1 MHDQVHWD
9 FVQIQL
15 NYSDWQH
22 ALGRN
27 VNADYLYEQVSSKN
41 IPVVVMEPLLGGR
54 LSNIPDHI
62 FSRLK
67 ERNPEGSVASWAF
80 RFAGTPERCLPYSVA

>member
-1 MHDQVHWD
+1 M
-9 FVQIQL
+9 QIQL

-22 ALGRN
+22 ASGRN

-67 ERNPEGSVASWAF
+67 ETQSRRQCGIV
-80 RFAGTPERCLPYSVA
+80 GLPLCRYTGKGAHRT

>member
-1 MHDQVHWD
+1 M
-9 FVQIQL
+9 QIQL

-22 ALGRN
+22 ASGRN

-67 ERNPEGSVASWAF
+67 ERNPEAVWHRGPSALPVHRKRCSPYLVA
-80 RFAGTPERCLPYSVA
+80 